1 MGERLNYNSQLPSL
15 GQEID
20 IMITMLE
27 IQKGKVKEFDNM
39 EGER

>member
-1 MGERLNYNSQLPSL
+1 MRKGLNYNSQLPSL

-20 IMITMLE
+20 IMVTQLE
-27 IQKGKVKEFDNM
+27 IQTHKEFDNM